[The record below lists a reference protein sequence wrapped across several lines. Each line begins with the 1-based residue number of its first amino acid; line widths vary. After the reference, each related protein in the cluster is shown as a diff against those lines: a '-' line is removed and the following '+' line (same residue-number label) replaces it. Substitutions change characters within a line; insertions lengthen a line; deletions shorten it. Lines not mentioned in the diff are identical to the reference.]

1 MDPASIHGVLESR
14 SGAAQQSKADSQ
26 PPIHSEI
33 NETWAEEPSHNLKS
47 HTLQRALYGPG
58 DPARRIR
65 GGGGAL
71 QNAMAYLTWL
81 L

>member
-1 MDPASIHGVLESR
+1 MDPAIVHGVLESR
-14 SGAAQQSKADSQ
+14 SGAVQQSEAESR

-47 HTLQRALYGPG
+47 QTLQRAMYGAG
-58 DPARRIR
+58 DPARTQ